1 MTRKPT
7 TTTSNSTFT
16 TTPSRLTLFWLLVS
30 LPLVIWDTLY
40 VLLRP
45 HTMPGGALHYP
56 LWAPYELYGRVDYVY
71 GWKAWNERNGFTAA
85 QGMMNAVETVM
96 YLVYAWGVL
105 GGGNGKGE
113 GRRGATVLLVGFSA
127 AVMTL
132 SKTVL
137 YWLNE
142 YYSGFDNIGHNST
155 FDLILLWIIPNGAWL
170 VFPSVMIYTLGSEII
185 DGLAGPSTTTDRSI
199 KVE

>member
-1 MTRKPT
+1 
-7 TTTSNSTFT
+7 
-16 TTPSRLTLFWLLVS
+16 
-30 LPLVIWDTLY
+30 
-40 VLLRP
+40 
-45 HTMPGGALHYP
+45 MPGGSLHYP
-56 LWAPYELYGRVDYVY
+56 LWTPYELYGRVDYVY

-85 QGMMNAVETVM
+85 QGVMNAVETGM

-105 GGGNGKGE
+105 SSKGGKGDGGE
-113 GRRGATVLLVGFSA
+113 GRKGAMVVLVGFAA

-170 VFPSVMIYTLGSEII
+170 VFPSIMIYTLGSEII
-185 DGLAGPSTTTDRSI
+185 DGLDGPSNAEARSV

>member
-1 MTRKPT
+1 
-7 TTTSNSTFT
+7 
-16 TTPSRLTLFWLLVS
+16 
-30 LPLVIWDTLY
+30 
-40 VLLRP
+40 
-45 HTMPGGALHYP
+45 MPGGALHYP
-56 LWAPYELYGRVDYVY
+56 LWTPYELYGRVDYVY

-85 QGMMNAVETVM
+85 QGMMNAFETGL

-105 GGGNGKGE
+105 GGSKGE
-113 GRRGATVLLVGFSA
+113 GRKGATVLLVGFAA

-170 VFPSVMIYTLGSEII
+170 VFPSVMIFTLGSEII
-185 DGLAGPSTTTDRSI
+185 DGLAGPSGSASGSM